1 MQWVEVEVL
10 TTAEAVEAVAVI
22 LEDYGVTGVV
32 IEDSADL
39 TRKWEDRY
47 GEIYALDPAN
57 YPASGVRVR
66 AYLPV
71 VSWQE
76 ERAGEIQTRVKAL
89 AAVGLDP
96 GAATVRY
103 RLAREEEWAYEWQKY
118 YHPVRVT
125 KGLTIKPTWEE
136 YTPSPGET
144 VIEIDPGMAFGTGT
158 HPTTILSLQALERVL
173 KPGARVVD
181 VGCGTGILALAA
193 AKMGAG
199 AVLALDLDPVA
210 VAVARKNIARNGA
223 ADKVTVRNNDLL
235 AGLEGPFDLV
245 VANILAEVILKMI
258 PDAGRVLPAGGTLIA
273 SGISRGKAGVVE
285 DALLANG
292 FAVEDTLTSGE
303 WVTFI
308 VRNLLPDPVEC

>member
-1 MQWVEVEVL
+1 MQWVEVEAL
-10 TTAEAVEAVAVI
+10 TSAEAVEAVAVI
-22 LEDYGVTGVV
+22 LEDYGATGVI

-39 TRKWEDRY
+39 TRKRETRY
-47 GEIYALDPAN
+47 GEIYALDPAH
-57 YPASGVRVR
+57 YPAFGVRVR

-71 VSWQE
+71 ASWQE
-76 ERAGEIQTRVKAL
+76 ERAGEIQNRIKGL

-96 GAATVRY
+96 GAATVKF
-103 RLAREEEWAYEWQKY
+103 RLAREEEWAYGWQKY

-125 KGLTIKPTWEE
+125 AGLTIKPTWEE

-158 HPTTILSLQALERVL
+158 HPTTILSLQALERFL

-210 VAVARKNIARNGA
+210 VAVARKNIALNGA
-223 ADKVTVRNNDLL
+223 GDIVTVMNNDLL
-235 AGLEGPFDLV
+235 SGLEGPFDLV
-245 VANILAEVILKMI
+245 MANILAEVILKVI
-258 PDAGRVLPAGGTLIA
+258 PAAGRVLAAGGILIS
-273 SGISRGKAGVVE
+273 SGISRGKARVVE
-285 DALLANG
+285 EGLQVNG
-292 FAVEDTLTSGE
+292 FTVEDTLTSGE

-308 VRNLLPDPVEC
+308 ARRQDLSC